1 MQNKG
6 VVKFFAITF
15 ILVCIFQLSFTFIS
29 FRYSS
34 KADKYANSSQVTE
47 MATRMAKGDRIKEEY
62 YFDSISKSRLEYFND
77 SMANINVYNILLK
90 QYTLKDVREREIN
103 LGLDLKGGM
112 NVTMAVSVPD
122 VIRALS
128 GYNQD
133 PTFNK
138 ALLRAIEK
146 EKNSTADFVDL
157 FAQSFKE
164 IDPNAKLASVFNT
177 VELKDKINYNSTND
191 EVIKVIREETN
202 SAIDRTFN
210 ILNTRIDRFGVV
222 QPNIQK
228 LQTAGRI
235 LIELPGIKDPERVR
249 KLLQG
254 TAQLEFWETYQ
265 FPQLVNFF
273 SEANTKLVSVL
284 NASLDTLK
292 ADSTLTSDTA
302 GMNKALKEN
311 PILAEKKE
319 SEKKTGKKSE
329 VKKEE
334 VKKETAKAE
343 PAKTDTS
350 KENALL
356 KQLGKDTTKT
366 SVEAKRSQT
375 LEEYAKKNPLFAYL
389 NPAIYQTKE
398 GQYQPGQQAL
408 VGRAFIKDT
417 ARVNHMLRMVKN
429 LFPRDLKLA
438 WTVKP
443 RTEEKDILE
452 LVALKI
458 TSRDGS
464 PALGGDVIT
473 NARQDYDQNGR
484 VEVSMSMSSEGAR
497 IWKRLTGENI
507 GKQIA
512 IVLDGYIYSYPNVNS
527 EIPNGMSVISG
538 GNMTVEEALD
548 LANIL
553 KAGKLPA
560 PARIVSEEIVGPS
573 LGKESIN
580 AGLISFIIA
589 FIGVLLYM
597 SLYYKGAGHVAD
609 IALFA
614 NVFFLFGVL
623 ASIGAVLTM
632 PGIAGI
638 VLTLAMAVD
647 SNVIIYERMREE
659 MRAGK
664 GMRLVVKDG
673 FHHALSAIIDGHVTT
688 ILTGIVL
695 YIFGS
700 GPVQGFATTLVIGL
714 LLSLFS
720 SIFIARLVFEWMLDR
735 NMTITTGTKYTQNLF
750 QNLTIDFIGLR
761 KKMYLLSIAIIIPGI
776 ISIFVRGLDPGLD
789 FTGGRS
795 YIVRFDQNVSTTDL
809 RASLNKQF
817 GESPEVKTFGPDNQV
832 KITTKYMIND
842 RSQQSDSIVNAK
854 LFEGVKGYYKVPI
867 TYTDFKA
874 TDAKKIIGELSSQRV
889 DPTISYA
896 LIWQAVMAVF
906 FSLIII
912 FIYIAI
918 RFKNW
923 QFGIGGVVSLFHDTL
938 IIITMFTLFHGILP
952 FGMEIDQSFIA
963 ALLTVI
969 GYSIMDTVI
978 IFDRIREYRAL
989 YPKRDLATNINLAIN
1004 STLGRT
1010 INTSGVTLVVLIVI
1024 FIFGGEV
1031 LRGFTFALIIGVVSG
1046 TYSSVFNATPI
1057 AYDILMWQKRNK
1069 EKKELSAKGK
1079 MQ

>member
-1 MQNKG
+1 MQHKG
-6 VVKFFAITF
+6 VVKFFAVTF
-15 ILVCIFQLSFTFIS
+15 ILVCLFQLSFTFIS
-29 FRYSS
+29 YYYSG
-34 KADKYANSSQVTE
+34 KADKYANSPQVKA
-47 MATRMAKGDRIKEEY
+47 MATKMAQGNPLKEEFFY
-62 YFDSISKSRLEYFND
+62 DSISKSRLEYFND
-77 SMANINVYNILLK
+77 SMASVNVFNILLK
-90 QYTLKDVREREIN
+90 KYTLKDVREREIN

-138 ALLRAIEK
+138 ALQKAITK
-146 EKNSTADFVDL
+146 EKSSTRDFVDL
-157 FAQSFKE
+157 FSESFKE
-164 IDPNAKLASVFNT
+164 TDPNAKLAAIFNT

-191 EVIKVIREETN
+191 EVIKVIREESN
-202 SAIDRTFN
+202 GAIDRTYN
-210 ILNTRIDRFGVV
+210 ILTTRIDRFGVV
-222 QPNIQK
+222 QPNIQR

-265 FPQLVNFF
+265 FPTLQPFF
-273 SEANTKLVSVL
+273 AEANKKLTSIL
-284 NASLDTLK
+284 ELSKDTMKRDSTLK
-292 ADSTLTSDTA
+292 ADTAATSKAIASKTTLAAKNESGKKEAGKADTA
-302 GMNKALKEN
+302 KG
-311 PILAEKKE
+311 
-319 SEKKTGKKSE
+319 
-329 VKKEE
+329 
-334 VKKETAKAE
+334 
-343 PAKTDTS
+343 
-350 KENALL
+350 NALL
-356 KQLGKDTTKT
+356 KQIGKDTSKN
-366 SVEAKRSQT
+366 SAASKKKESF
-375 LEEYAKKNPLFAYL
+375 EDYAKKNPLFAYL
-389 NPAIYQTKE
+389 NPAIYQNKD
-398 GQYQPGQQAL
+398 GQYVAGQTAL

-417 ARVNHMLRMVKN
+417 ARINNMLRMTKN
-429 LFPRDLKLA
+429 MFPRDMKLA

-443 RTEEKDILE
+443 RDEGSKDVLE
-452 LVALKI
+452 LVALKV

-473 NARQDYDQNGR
+473 NARQDYSQTGQ
-484 VEVSMSMSSEGAR
+484 VEVSMSMNGEGAR
-497 IWKRLTGENI
+497 IWKRLTGDNV

-512 IVLDGYIYSYPNVNS
+512 IVLDGYIYSYPNVNG
-527 EIPNGMSVISG
+527 EIPNGTSSITG
-538 GNMTVEEALD
+538 GNMTVEEAQD

-560 PARIVSEEIVGPS
+560 PARIVAEEVVGPS
-573 LGKESIN
+573 LGQESIN
-580 AGLISFIIA
+580 AGMISFIIA

-597 SLYYKGAGHVAD
+597 SLYYNGAGHVAD

-614 NVFFLFGVL
+614 NVFFLIGVL
-623 ASIGAVLTM
+623 ASIGAVLTL

-659 MRAGK
+659 IRAGK

-720 SIFIARLVFEWMLDR
+720 SIFIARLVFEFMLDR
-735 NMTITTGTKYTQNLF
+735 NMTITTGNKYTMNLF
-750 QNLTIDFIGLR
+750 QHMNIDFIGLR
-761 KKMYLLSIAIIIPGI
+761 KKMYILSIAIIIPGI

-789 FTGGRS
+789 FTGGHS
-795 YIVRFDQNVSTTDL
+795 YIVRFDQNVSTSDVRESL
-809 RASLNKQF
+809 RKTF
-817 GESPEVKTFGPDNQV
+817 GESPEVKTFGSQNQV
-832 KITTKYMIND
+832 KITTKFMINE
-842 RSQQSDSIVNAK
+842 RNEKADSIVNNK
-854 LFEGVKGYYKVPI
+854 LFAGIKGYYKTPI

-874 TDAKKIIGELSSQRV
+874 NTPGKIVGELSSQRV
-889 DPTISYA
+889 DPTISYS
-896 LIWQAVMAVF
+896 LIWKAFMAVF
-906 FSLIII
+906 FSLVII
-912 FIYIAI
+912 FVYIAI

-923 QFGIGGVVSLFHDTL
+923 QFGIGGVVSLFHDSL
-938 IIITMFTLFHGILP
+938 IIITMFTLFHGLLP

-963 ALLTVI
+963 AILTII

-978 IFDRIREYRAL
+978 IFDRIREYRIL
-989 YPKRDLATNINLAIN
+989 YPKRDLAANINGAIN

-1010 INTSGVTLVVLIVI
+1010 VNTSGVTLVVLITI

-1031 LRGFTFALIIGVVSG
+1031 LRGFTFALIVGVISG

-1057 AYDILMWQKRNK
+1057 AYDILMWQKRR
-1069 EKKELSAKGK
+1069 KELKEPETKGK
-1079 MQ
+1079 GK

>member
-1 MQNKG
+1 
-6 VVKFFAITF
+6 
-15 ILVCIFQLSFTFIS
+15 
-29 FRYSS
+29 
-34 KADKYANSSQVTE
+34 
-47 MATRMAKGDRIKEEY
+47 
-62 YFDSISKSRLEYFND
+62 
-77 SMANINVYNILLK
+77 
-90 QYTLKDVREREIN
+90 
-103 LGLDLKGGM
+103 

-128 GYNQD
+128 GNSQD
-133 PTFNK
+133 LTFNK
-138 ALLRAIEK
+138 ALQKAIEK
-146 EKNSTADFVDL
+146 EKSSTRNFVDL
-157 FAQSFKE
+157 FAESFKE
-164 IDPNAKLASVFNT
+164 TDPNAKLASIFNT
-177 VELKDKINYNSTND
+177 VELKDKINYNTTNE
-191 EVIKVIREETN
+191 EVINVIREESN
-202 SAIDRTFN
+202 AAIDRTYK
-210 ILNTRIDRFGVV
+210 ILTTRIDRFGVV

-265 FPQLVNFF
+265 FPDLQPFF
-273 SEANTKLVSVL
+273 GEANKKLVSIMS
-284 NASLDTLK
+284 ATKDSLKVDSTLK
-292 ADSTLTSDTA
+292 ADTAATAKAITSKQLLA
-302 GMNKALKEN
+302 GKKELSKKDDSKK
-311 PILAEKKE
+311 LAEK
-319 SEKKTGKKSE
+319 SV
-329 VKKEE
+329 VKKDS
-334 VKKETAKAE
+334 AKN
-343 PAKTDTS
+343 DTS
-350 KENALL
+350 KGNALL
-356 KQLGKDTTKT
+356 KQLGKDTSKT
-366 SVEAKRSQT
+366 NVANKRNESF
-375 LEEYAKKNPLFAYL
+375 EDYAKKNPLFAYL
-389 NPAIYQTKE
+389 NPAIYQNKD
-398 GQYQPGQQAL
+398 GQYVAGQTAM

-417 ARVNHMLRMVKN
+417 ARVNQMLRLTKN

-443 RTEEKDILE
+443 RSESKDVLE
-452 LVALKI
+452 LVALKV

-464 PALGGDVIT
+464 PALGGDMIT
-473 NARQDYDQNGR
+473 AARQDYDQNGR
-484 VEVSMSMSSEGAR
+484 VEVSMSMNSEGAR
-497 IWKRLTGENI
+497 IWKRLTGDNI

-512 IVLDGYIYSYPNVNS
+512 ILLDGYVYSYPNVNS
-527 EIPNGMSVISG
+527 EIPNGMSSITG

-560 PARIVSEEIVGPS
+560 PARIVAEEIVGPS

-597 SLYYKGAGHVAD
+597 SLYYNGAGHVAD

-659 MRAGK
+659 IRAGK
-664 GMRLVVKDG
+664 GQRLVVKDG

-735 NMTITTGTKYTQNLF
+735 NMNITTGNKYTMNLF
-750 QNLTIDFIGLR
+750 QHINIDFIGLR
-761 KKMYLLSIAIIIPGI
+761 KKMYILSVCIIIPGV
-776 ISIFVRGLDPGLD
+776 ISIFFRGLDPGLD

-795 YIVRFDQNVSTTDL
+795 YIVRFDQNVSTTDV
-809 RASLNKQF
+809 RASLLKVF
-817 GESPEVKTFGPDNQV
+817 GESPEVKTFGPNNQV
-832 KITTKYMIND
+832 KITTKFMIND
-842 RSQQSDSIVNAK
+842 HSQKTDSVVNSK
-854 LFEGVKGYYKVPI
+854 LFEGVKGFYKNPI
-867 TYTDFKA
+867 SYSDFKA

-889 DPTISYA
+889 DPTISYT
-896 LIWQAVMAVF
+896 LIWRAVMAVF

-923 QFGIGGVVSLFHDTL
+923 QFGVGGVVSLAHDTL

-989 YPKRDLATNINLAIN
+989 YPKRDLANNINAAIN

-1010 INTSGVTLVVLIVI
+1010 INTSGVTLVVLITI

-1057 AYDILMWQKRNK
+1057 AYDILMFQRRNK
-1069 EKKELSAKGK
+1069 EKKELALKGK
-1079 MQ
+1079 SK

>member
-6 VVKFFAITF
+6 AVQLFAIIF
-15 ILVCIFQLSFTFIS
+15 GLVCLFQLSFTFIS
-29 FRYSS
+29 YRYSM
-34 KADKYANSSQVTE
+34 KADDYANAPVGKE
-47 MATRMAKGDRIKEEY
+47 LAVKLARGDQARLEY
-62 YFDSISKSRLEYFND
+62 ITDSIIRSRSEYFND
-77 SMANINVYNILLK
+77 SMANVDVYNILLK
-90 QYTLKDVREREIN
+90 KYTLKDVREREIN

-112 NVTMAVSVPD
+112 NVTMAVSVPE

-128 GYNQD
+128 GYSQD

-138 ALLRAIEK
+138 ALQLAIQK
-146 EKNSTADFVDL
+146 EKNSTSDFVDL
-157 FAQSFKE
+157 FSESFKQV
-164 IDPNAKLASVFNT
+164 DPNAKLAAIFNT
-177 VELKDKINYNSTND
+177 VELKDKINFNTTNA
-191 EVIKVIREETN
+191 EVIKVIRDETN
-202 SAIDRTFN
+202 GAIDRTYH
-210 ILNTRIDRFGVV
+210 ILTTRIDRFGVV

-265 FPQLVNFF
+265 FTQLHPYLT
-273 SEANTKLVSVL
+273 EANKRLAAIMSTGG
-284 NASLDTLK
+284 DTIK
-292 ADSTLTSDTA
+292 SDSAKTETLQTA
-302 GMNKALKEN
+302 KSPGKQPELSA
-311 PILAEKKE
+311 
-319 SEKKTGKKSE
+319 KKSA
-329 VKKEE
+329 VKEKIASA
-334 VKKETAKAE
+334 KKDSAK
-343 PAKTDTS
+343 KDTS
-350 KENALL
+350 GANALL
-356 KQLGKDTTKT
+356 KQLGKDTSKG
-366 SVEAKRSQT
+366 SAMNKKVETEQWMKN
-375 LEEYAKKNPLFAYL
+375 NPLFAVL
-389 NPAIYQTKE
+389 AMNIYQTKD
-398 GQYQPGQQAL
+398 GQYQAGQNAL
-408 VGRAFIKDT
+408 VGRAMIKDT
-417 ARVNHMLRMVKN
+417 AKVNYMLRLVKH

-443 RTEEKDILE
+443 GDEAKDVLS
-452 LVALKI
+452 LVALKV

-473 NARQDYDQNGR
+473 SARQDYDQNGR
-484 VEVSMSMSSEGAR
+484 VEVSMSMNGEGAR
-497 IWKRLTGENI
+497 IWKRLTGDNI

-512 IVLDGYIYSYPNVNS
+512 IVLDGYVYSFPNVNG
-527 EIPNGMSVISG
+527 EIPNGMSSISG
-538 GNMTVEEALD
+538 GSMTVEEAQD

-560 PARIVSEEIVGPS
+560 PARIVQEEVVGPS
-573 LGKESIN
+573 LGNESIHR
-580 AGLISFIIA
+580 GLISFIIA

-597 SLYYKGAGHVAD
+597 SLYYRGAGHVAD
-609 IALFA
+609 IALFC

-623 ASIGAVLTM
+623 ASIGAVLTL

-673 FHHALSAIIDGHVTT
+673 FKHALSAIIDGHVTT

-700 GPVQGFATTLVIGL
+700 GPIQGFATTLVIGL
-714 LLSLFS
+714 LLSLFT
-720 SIFIARLVFEWMLDR
+720 SIFIARLVFEWMLDK
-735 NMTITTGTKYTQNLF
+735 NMTITTGYKWSPNLF
-750 QNLTIDFIGLR
+750 QNTKINFIGLR
-761 KKMYLLSIAIIIPGI
+761 YKMYILSIAIIIPGI
-776 ISIFVRGLDPGLD
+776 ISIFIRGLDPGLD

-795 YIVRFDQNVSTTDL
+795 YVVRFDEPVKTSDL
-809 RASLNKQF
+809 RESLGKVF
-817 GESPEVKTFGPDNQV
+817 KEYPEVKTFGPNNQV
-832 KITTKYMIND
+832 KITTKFMINERTQQAD
-842 RSQQSDSIVNAK
+842 SLVNLRLYEGTRS
-854 LFEGVKGYYKVPI
+854 FYKTPI
-867 TYTDFKA
+867 TFKEFKSGEP
-874 TDAKKIIGELSSQRV
+874 KKAIGEMSSQRV

-912 FIYIAI
+912 FIYIAL

-923 QFGIGGVVSLFHDTL
+923 QFGLGGVVSLFHDTL

-952 FGMEIDQSFIA
+952 FSMEVDQQFIA
-963 ALLTVI
+963 ALLTII

-978 IFDRIREYRAL
+978 IFDRIREYRGL
-989 YPKRDLATNINLAIN
+989 YPKRDLADNINGAIN

-1031 LRGFTFALIIGVVSG
+1031 LRGFTFALLVGVISG
-1046 TYSSVFNATPI
+1046 TYSSVFNATPV
-1057 AYDILMWQKRNK
+1057 AYDILMAQKRRK
-1069 EKKELSAKGK
+1069 EKKELEAKGK
-1079 MQ
+1079 SK

>member
-1 MQNKG
+1 MQHKG
-6 VVKFFAITF
+6 VVKFFAVTF
-15 ILVCIFQLSFTFIS
+15 ILVCLFQLSFTFIS
-29 FRYSS
+29 YYYSG
-34 KADKYANSSQVTE
+34 KADKYANSPQVKA
-47 MATRMAKGDRIKEEY
+47 MATKMAQGNPLKEEFFY
-62 YFDSISKSRLEYFND
+62 DSISKSRLEYFND
-77 SMANINVYNILLK
+77 SMASVNVFNILLK
-90 QYTLKDVREREIN
+90 KYTLKDVREREIN

-138 ALLRAIEK
+138 ALQKALTK
-146 EKNSTADFVDL
+146 EKSSTRDFVDL
-157 FAQSFKE
+157 FSESFKE
-164 IDPNAKLASVFNT
+164 TDPNAKLAAIFNT

-191 EVIKVIREETN
+191 EVIKVIREESN
-202 SAIDRTFN
+202 GAIDRTYN
-210 ILNTRIDRFGVV
+210 ILTTRIDRFGVV
-222 QPNIQK
+222 QPNIQR

-265 FPQLVNFF
+265 FPTLQPFF
-273 SEANTKLVSVL
+273 AEANKKLTSIL
-284 NASLDTLK
+284 ELSKDTMKRDSTLK
-292 ADSTLTSDTA
+292 ADTAATSKAIASKTTLAAKNESGKKEAGKADTA
-302 GMNKALKEN
+302 KG
-311 PILAEKKE
+311 
-319 SEKKTGKKSE
+319 
-329 VKKEE
+329 
-334 VKKETAKAE
+334 
-343 PAKTDTS
+343 
-350 KENALL
+350 NALL
-356 KQLGKDTTKT
+356 KQIGKDTSKN
-366 SVEAKRSQT
+366 SAASKKKESF
-375 LEEYAKKNPLFAYL
+375 EDYAKKNPLFAYL
-389 NPAIYQTKE
+389 NPAIYQNKD
-398 GQYQPGQQAL
+398 GQYVAGQTAL

-417 ARVNHMLRMVKN
+417 ARINNMLRMTKN
-429 LFPRDLKLA
+429 MFPRDMKLA

-443 RTEEKDILE
+443 RDEGSKDVLE
-452 LVALKI
+452 LVALKV

-473 NARQDYDQNGR
+473 NARQDYSQTGQ
-484 VEVSMSMSSEGAR
+484 VEVSMSMNGEGAR
-497 IWKRLTGENI
+497 IWKRLTGDNV

-512 IVLDGYIYSYPNVNS
+512 IVLDGYIYSYPNVNG
-527 EIPNGMSVISG
+527 EIPNGTSSITG
-538 GNMTVEEALD
+538 GNMTVEEAQD

-560 PARIVSEEIVGPS
+560 PARIVAEEVVGPS
-573 LGKESIN
+573 LGQESIN
-580 AGLISFIIA
+580 AGMISFIIA

-597 SLYYKGAGHVAD
+597 SLYYNGAGHVAD

-614 NVFFLFGVL
+614 NVFFLIGVL
-623 ASIGAVLTM
+623 ASIGAVLTL

-659 MRAGK
+659 IRAGK

-688 ILTGIVL
+688 ILTGIFL

-720 SIFIARLVFEWMLDR
+720 SIFIARLVFEFMLDR
-735 NMTITTGTKYTQNLF
+735 NMTITTGNKYTMNLF
-750 QNLTIDFIGLR
+750 QHMNIDFIGLR
-761 KKMYLLSIAIIIPGI
+761 KKMYILSIAIIIPGI

-789 FTGGRS
+789 FTGGHS
-795 YIVRFDQNVSTTDL
+795 YIVRFDQNVSTSDVRESL
-809 RASLNKQF
+809 RKTF
-817 GESPEVKTFGPDNQV
+817 GESPEVKTFGSQNQV
-832 KITTKYMIND
+832 KITTKFMINE
-842 RSQQSDSIVNAK
+842 RNEKADSIVNNK
-854 LFEGVKGYYKVPI
+854 LFAGIKGYYKTPI

-874 TDAKKIIGELSSQRV
+874 NTPGKIVGELSSQRV
-889 DPTISYA
+889 DPTISYS
-896 LIWQAVMAVF
+896 LIWKAFMAVF
-906 FSLIII
+906 FSLVII
-912 FIYIAI
+912 FVYIAI

-923 QFGIGGVVSLFHDTL
+923 QFGIGGVVSLFHDSL
-938 IIITMFTLFHGILP
+938 IIITMFTLFHGLLP

-963 ALLTVI
+963 AILTII

-978 IFDRIREYRAL
+978 IFDRIREYRIL
-989 YPKRDLATNINLAIN
+989 YPKRDLAANINGAIN

-1010 INTSGVTLVVLIVI
+1010 VNTSGVTLVVLITI

-1031 LRGFTFALIIGVVSG
+1031 LRGFTFALIVGVISG

-1057 AYDILMWQKRNK
+1057 AYDILMWQKRR
-1069 EKKELSAKGK
+1069 KELKEPETKGK
-1079 MQ
+1079 GK

>member
-1 MQNKG
+1 MQHKG
-6 VVKFFAITF
+6 VVKFFAVTF
-15 ILVCIFQLSFTFIS
+15 ILVCLFQLSFTFIS
-29 FRYSS
+29 YYYSG
-34 KADKYANSSQVTE
+34 KADKYANSPQVKMMSTK
-47 MATRMAKGDRIKEEY
+47 MAQGNPLKEEY
-62 YFDSISKSRLEYFND
+62 FYDSISKSRLEYFND
-77 SMANINVYNILLK
+77 SMASVNVFDILLK
-90 QYTLKDVREREIN
+90 KYTLKDVREREIN

-133 PTFNK
+133 PTFMKSLQK
-138 ALLRAIEK
+138 AIDK
-146 EKNSTADFVDL
+146 EKTSTRDFVDL
-157 FAQSFKE
+157 FSESFKE
-164 IDPNAKLASVFNT
+164 TDPNAKLAAIFNT

-191 EVIKVIREETN
+191 EVIKVIREESN
-202 SAIDRTFN
+202 AAIDRTYN
-210 ILNTRIDRFGVV
+210 ILTTRIDRFGVV
-222 QPNIQK
+222 QPNIQR

-265 FPQLVNFF
+265 FPQLQPFF
-273 SEANTKLVSVL
+273 TEANKKLTSILEVKQDSTK
-284 NASLDTLK
+284 K
-292 ADSTLTSDTA
+292 DSTLKSDTA
-302 GMNKALKEN
+302 AATKAIASKQV
-311 PILAEKKE
+311 LAAKNEPA
-319 SEKKTGKKSE
+319 
-329 VKKEE
+329 
-334 VKKETAKAE
+334 KKETASAKA
-343 PAKTDTS
+343 DTS
-350 KENALL
+350 KGNALL
-356 KQLGKDTTKT
+356 KKIGKDTSKT
-366 SVEAKRSQT
+366 SAASKQKESF
-375 LEEYAKKNPLFAYL
+375 EDYAKKNPLFAYL
-389 NPAIYQTKE
+389 NPAIYQNKD
-398 GQYQPGQQAL
+398 GQYVAGQTAL

-417 ARVNHMLRMVKN
+417 ARINNMLRLTKN
-429 LFPRDLKLA
+429 MFPRDMKLA

-443 RTEEKDILE
+443 REEAAKDVLE
-452 LVALKI
+452 LVALKV

-473 NARQDYDQNGR
+473 NARQDYSQTGQ
-484 VEVSMSMSSEGAR
+484 VEVSMSMNGEGAR
-497 IWKRLTGENI
+497 IWKRITGDNI

-512 IVLDGYIYSYPNVNS
+512 IVLDGYIYSYPNVNG
-527 EIPNGMSVISG
+527 EIPNGTSSITG
-538 GNMTVEEALD
+538 GNMSVEEAQD

-560 PARIVSEEIVGPS
+560 PARIVAEEVVGPS
-573 LGKESIN
+573 LGQESIN
-580 AGLISFIIA
+580 AGMISFIIA

-597 SLYYKGAGHVAD
+597 SLYYNGAGHVAD

-614 NVFFLFGVL
+614 NVFFLIGVL
-623 ASIGAVLTM
+623 ASIGAVLTL

-659 MRAGK
+659 IRAGK

-720 SIFIARLVFEWMLDR
+720 SIFIARLVFEFMLDR
-735 NMTITTGTKYTQNLF
+735 NMTITTGNKYTMNLF
-750 QNLTIDFIGLR
+750 QHMNIDFIGLR
-761 KKMYLLSIAIIIPGI
+761 KKMYILSIAIIVPGI

-789 FTGGRS
+789 FTGGHS
-795 YIVRFDQNVSTTDL
+795 YIVRFDQNVNTSDVRESL
-809 RASLNKQF
+809 RKTF
-817 GESPEVKTFGPDNQV
+817 GESPEVKTFGSQNQV
-832 KITTKYMIND
+832 KITTKFMINE
-842 RSQQSDSIVNAK
+842 RNEKADSIVNTK
-854 LFEGVKGYYKVPI
+854 LFEGIKGYYKTPI
-867 TYTDFKA
+867 TFADFKA
-874 TDAKKIIGELSSQRV
+874 NTPGKIVGELSSQRV
-889 DPTISYA
+889 DPTISYS
-896 LIWQAVMAVF
+896 LIWKAFMAVF
-906 FSLIII
+906 FSLVII
-912 FIYIAI
+912 FVYIAI

-923 QFGIGGVVSLFHDTL
+923 QFGIGGVVSLFHDSL
-938 IIITMFTLFHGILP
+938 IIITMFTLFHGLLP

-963 ALLTVI
+963 AILTII

-978 IFDRIREYRAL
+978 IFDRIREYRIL
-989 YPKRDLATNINLAIN
+989 FPKRDLAGNINSAIN

-1010 INTSGVTLVVLIVI
+1010 VNTSGVTLVVLITI

-1057 AYDILMWQKRNK
+1057 AYDILMWQKRRKALK
-1069 EKKELSAKGK
+1069 EPELKGK
-1079 MQ
+1079 SK